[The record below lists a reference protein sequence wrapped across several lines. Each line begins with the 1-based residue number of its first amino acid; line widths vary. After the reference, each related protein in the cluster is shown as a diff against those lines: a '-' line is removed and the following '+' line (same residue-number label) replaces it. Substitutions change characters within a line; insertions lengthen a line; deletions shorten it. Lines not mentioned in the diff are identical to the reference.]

1 MRTKLNPYLNFRN
14 NTREAMAFYHSIF
27 GGKLTMSTFKE
38 YHASDD
44 PSEDD
49 LIMHSELVAENGIN
63 FMASDTPKRM
73 EFTPGTNFG
82 MALFGDDKA
91 ELTALFEKL
100 GAGGMVTMP
109 LTEAMWGDTFG
120 MLTDQFGVSWM
131 VNISP
136 VKAD

>member
-1 MRTKLNPYLNFRN
+1 MPTKLNPYLNFRD
-14 NTREAMAFYHSIF
+14 NTRAAMAFYHSVF
-27 GGKLTMSTFKE
+27 GGKLTISTFKD
-38 YHASDD
+38 YNASES
-44 PSEDD
+44 PEEDD
-49 LIMHSELVAENGIN
+49 LVMHSELVGDNGIN

-100 GAGGMVTMP
+100 AKGGMVTMP
-109 LTEAMWGDTFG
+109 LTQAMWGDTFG

-131 VNISP
+131 VNISAP
-136 VKAD
+136 GQ